1 LRRVLVS
8 VTKGGNE
15 ELYCTGA
22 VLVERQD
29 VPGGKAE
36 GAFSGGDGHVDLDLL
51 AEWKSLVVRVYKL
64 NVLVGPWTE
73 PVVTTIGILQT
84 GVITGN
90 ENQLATVKFN
100 YPTTTA
106 KVQIQTSE
114 EAMQKFTESLKE
126 TFGWNVGAKAS
137 GEVLTELAGKIPG
150 IGDAKKI
157 WKFAPELSGG
167 VSGSTE
173 TGSTSESGSTVGQKK
188 TWDVTVSY
196 VDFTVTPELYVNGI
210 KQP

>member
-1 LRRVLVS
+1 VS
-8 VTKGGNE
+8 ITKGGSQ

-22 VLVERQD
+22 VQIERQD
-29 VPGGKAE
+29 VVGDKVGDQFQGGN
-36 GAFSGGDGHVDLDLL
+36 GNVGLDLL
-51 AEWKSLVVRVYKL
+51 SEWKSLIVHVYSL
-64 NVLVGPWTE
+64 NILPGPFTEPPIATVGP
-73 PVVTTIGILQT
+73 LAT
-84 GVITGN
+84 GLITGN
-90 ENQLATVKFN
+90 ENQLATVQFN
-100 YPTTTA
+100 YPTATQ

-114 EAMQKFTESLKE
+114 EAMTKFTESLKE

-157 WKFAPELSGG
+157 WKFMPELSGA

-196 VDFTVTPELYVNGI
+196 VDFSVPPEIYVNGK
-210 KQP
+210 KQ

>member
-1 LRRVLVS
+1 LIS
-8 VTKGGNE
+8 ITKGGNE
-15 ELYCTGA
+15 ELYCAGS

-29 VPGGKAE
+29 VPGDKQE
-36 GAFSGGDGHVDLDLL
+36 GAFTGADGHVDLDLPS
-51 AEWKSLVVRVYKL
+51 EWKSLIVRVY
-64 NVLVGPWTE
+64 NVNILPGPHSEPAVVSLGILST
-73 PVVTTIGILQT
+73 PVV
-84 GVITGN
+84 TGN

-100 YPTTTA
+100 YPTTTS

-114 EAMQKFTESLKE
+114 EAMTKFTESLKE
-126 TFGWNVGAKAS
+126 TFGWNVGVKAS

-157 WKFAPELSGG
+157 WKFMPELSGG

-173 TGSTSESGSTVGQKK
+173 TGSTSETGSTVGQKK

-196 VDFTVTPELYVNGI
+196 VDFTVTPELYINGV
-210 KQP
+210 KQ

>member
-1 LRRVLVS
+1 VLI
-8 VTKGGNE
+8 
-15 ELYCTGA
+15 
-22 VLVERQD
+22 ERQD
-29 VPGGKAE
+29 VPGDKKE
-36 GAFSGGDGHVDLDLL
+36 DAFQGGDGHVDVDLPG
-51 AEWKSLVVRVYKL
+51 EWKSLVVRVYNL
-64 NVLVGPWTE
+64 NILVGPRTE
-73 PVVTTIGILQT
+73 PVIATISDGILRT
-84 GVITGN
+84 EPITGN
-90 ENQLATVKFN
+90 QNQLASVKFN

-126 TFGWNVGAKAS
+126 TFGWNVGAKAG

-157 WKFAPELSGG
+157 WKFAPELSGSL
-167 VSGSTE
+167 SGSTE

-196 VDFTVTPELYVNGI
+196 VDFTVTPELYINGV
-210 KQP
+210 KQ

>member
-1 LRRVLVS
+1 MRRVTVS
-8 VTKGGNE
+8 VTKGGSA

-22 VLVERQD
+22 ILVERQD
-29 VPGGKAE
+29 VAGDKKE
-36 GAFSGGDGHVDLDLL
+36 DQFQGGDGHVDVDLPG
-51 AEWKSLVVRVYKL
+51 EWKSLILRVYNL
-64 NVLVGPWTE
+64 NVLPGPFTE
-73 PVVTTIGILQT
+73 PPVATVGLLATDL
-84 GVITGN
+84 ITGN

-100 YPTTTA
+100 YPSTTA

-114 EAMQKFTESLKE
+114 EAMTKFTESLKE

-157 WKFAPELSGG
+157 WKFMPELSGG
-167 VSGSTE
+167 LSGSTE

-196 VDFTVTPELYVNGI
+196 VDFSVPPEIYVNGK
-210 KQP
+210 KQ